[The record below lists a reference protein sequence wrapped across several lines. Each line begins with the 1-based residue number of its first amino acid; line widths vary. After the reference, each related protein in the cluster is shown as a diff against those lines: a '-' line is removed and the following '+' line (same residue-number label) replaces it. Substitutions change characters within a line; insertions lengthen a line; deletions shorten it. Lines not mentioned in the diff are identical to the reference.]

1 MTDTARAADTDAAE
15 LERRGRRWL
24 IWSFIFCPCHLPIS
38 IAVLAMIF
46 GGTAV
51 GALISRNTIGVGVAF
66 GVVYAIGVAIGLR
79 HIRRADSIKSCQAG
93 ACEVG

>member
-1 MTDTARAADTDAAE
+1 MTDTVRAPDADASA

-24 IWSFIFCPCHLPIS
+24 IWSFVFCPCHLPIS

-51 GALISRNTIGVGVAF
+51 GTLISRNTIGVGIAF
-66 GVVYAIGVAIGLR
+66 GVVYVIGVGIGLR
-79 HIRRADSIKSCQAG
+79 HIRRADSIKACRAGSC
-93 ACEVG
+93 EI